1 MAGLVRRV
9 PLWAWWIGVVWLV
22 SLPWLGP
29 TRHPQWHRV
38 HWIPLTGPAD
48 RPRDLVAN
56 LLLFF
61 PFGYSLAGSRRRGGF
76 VGVAVLAALVS
87 ASAEATQLFS
97 TDRYPSATDVLAAIL
112 GSAIAYQMRL
122 RWSEPLDASS

>member
-9 PLWAWWIGVVWLV
+9 PLWVWWIGVVWLV
-22 SLPWLGP
+22 SLPWLGR
-29 TRHPQWHRV
+29 TDHPQWHRV
-38 HWIPLTGPAD
+38 HWVPFTDPAD

-61 PFGYSLAGSRRRGGF
+61 PFGYSLAGTRRRPG
-76 VGVAVLAALVS
+76 VLAVAAIAVIVS

-97 TDRYPSATDVLAAIL
+97 TDRYPSATDVAAAVIGSLAAHQ
-112 GSAIAYQMRL
+112 ARL
-122 RWSEPLDASS
+122 RLSEPVDAEW